1 LPSRLARDRLQPSLF
16 DRLED
21 ELGSAVTRLREVM
34 QVLYP
39 SLNEAQRSALDTL
52 LNDER
57 ISARLPS
64 YAQLASFAD
73 LDDDLRALVNEALRL
88 EQIRRIE
95 RERVF
100 TISMERLRR
109 AVLDDLQNLFDATNA
124 ETGDP
129 DEGDAMEATP
139 TVRDSVLNYGLPPLA
154 GRLGTPDLILQV
166 AQDIERAIARFEP
179 RVRNARV
186 SLEEANQIGEGERIG
201 FIIEG
206 ELWGYP
212 YDEQL
217 RIHTVLDLDVARVRL
232 AQTGE
237 AAGP

>member
-1 LPSRLARDRLQPSLF
+1 LPSRAARDRLQPSLF

-21 ELGSAVTRLREVM
+21 DLGSAVTRLRELM
-34 QVLYP
+34 RVLHP
-39 SLNEAQRSALDTL
+39 SLNEAQRTALDNL
-52 LNDER
+52 LKDER
-57 ISARLPS
+57 IATRLPS
-64 YAQLASFAD
+64 SAQLGPFAD
-73 LDDDLRALVNEALRL
+73 LDEDLRAVVNETLRL
-88 EQIRRIE
+88 EQIRCIE
-95 RERVF
+95 LQRVF
-100 TISMERLRR
+100 TISTERLRR

-124 ETGDP
+124 ESVDP
-129 DEGDAMEATP
+129 DEGDWMDAVP
-139 TVRDSVLNYGLPPLA
+139 TVRDSVVNYGLPPLA

-186 SLEEANQIGEGERIG
+186 SLEEGNQIGEGERIG

-217 RIHTVLDLDVARVRL
+217 RIRTVLDLDVARVRL
-232 AQTGE
+232 TQTGD